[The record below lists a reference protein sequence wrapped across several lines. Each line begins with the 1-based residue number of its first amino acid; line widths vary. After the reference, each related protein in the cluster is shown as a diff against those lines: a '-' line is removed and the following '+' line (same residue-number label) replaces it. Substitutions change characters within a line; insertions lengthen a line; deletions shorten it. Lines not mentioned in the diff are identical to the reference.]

1 MKQEWYVRRQG
12 KVYGP
17 YTQSTLYVD
26 SVLPADELG
35 QAPQGPWQ
43 SASSFTGFATKPK
56 LSVPDDEPVKTNNTL
71 GGCLGCGVVVFIGFV
86 VLVMVVTA
94 QIGQGIGVFFEAVE
108 DSWNHP
114 LNPGTWF

>member
-26 SVLPADELG
+26 SVLPTDELG

-56 LSVPDDEPVKTNNTL
+56 LSVPDNEPVKNNKILKIL
-71 GGCLGCGVVVFIGFV
+71 GGCLGCGVLVFIGFL
-86 VLVMVVTA
+86 VLAAMIA
-94 QIGQGIGVFFEAVE
+94 SAIGGFFEAVE
-108 DSWNHP
+108 DTWNNPFNP
-114 LNPGTWF
+114 LTWF

>member
-56 LSVPDDEPVKTNNTL
+56 LSVPDNEPVKTNKILKIL
-71 GGCLGCGVVVFIGFV
+71 GGCLGCGVLVFIGFL
-86 VLVMVVTA
+86 VLMA
-94 QIGQGIGVFFEAVE
+94 MIASAIGGVSDAIW
-108 DSWNHP
+108 DTWNNPFNP
-114 LNPGTWF
+114 LTWF

>member
-56 LSVPDDEPVKTNNTL
+56 LSVPDNELVKTNKILKIL
-71 GGCLGCGVVVFIGFV
+71 GGCLGCGVLVFIGFL
-86 VLVMVVTA
+86 VLAAMIA
-94 QIGQGIGVFFEAVE
+94 SAIGGFFEAVE
-108 DSWNHP
+108 DTWNNPFNP
-114 LNPGTWF
+114 LTWF